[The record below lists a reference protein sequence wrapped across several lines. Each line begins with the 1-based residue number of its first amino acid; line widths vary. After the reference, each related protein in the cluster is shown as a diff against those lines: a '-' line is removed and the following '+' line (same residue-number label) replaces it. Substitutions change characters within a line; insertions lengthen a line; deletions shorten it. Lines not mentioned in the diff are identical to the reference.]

1 MSMANSSNTKMFVFI
16 GGDDYGRRHVEIHP
30 ISCSVGRDY
39 FCAGRGVLACA
50 AFHLFAGN
58 RPDVRDIPADTGE
71 RFHDRNDEN
80 NKKRHPN

>member
-1 MSMANSSNTKMFVFI
+1 MHMANSSDTKMFVFI
-16 GGDDYGRRHVEIHP
+16 AGDEYDRRDVQ

>member
-39 FCAGRGVLACA
+39 FCARRGVLASA
-50 AFHLFAGN
+50 AFLLARD
-58 RPDVRDIPADTGE
+58 RPDVRNIPADTSEG
-71 RFHDRNDEN
+71 FYDGNDEH
-80 NKKRHPN
+80 NKKCHPN